1 MAITEGRQRAY
12 LWMMGT
18 CVTLFVLAWAVVRHV
33 SVPLAIAMC
42 VVAAVLPP
50 AAAIV
55 ANTGALADHRPPPE
69 PPDPDR

>member
-1 MAITEGRQRAY
+1 MAISDGRKRAY
-12 LWMMGT
+12 AWMMGV
-18 CVTLFVLAWAVVRHV
+18 CLTLFVLAGVVVRHW
-33 SVPLAIAMC
+33 STPLAIGMC

-50 AAAIV
+50 AAAVV